1 MFKRRD
7 FMAFILI
14 AVFAMVISQAFISCG
29 GSSEPNIPEPP
40 SNLWYSFGDDNLEI
54 ILHWQQSSSS
64 DIDGYNVY
72 FENELIAS
80 VSADS
85 MTFSDYPE
93 KTGTYS
99 IAAYSAGSISQ
110 RIHKTMLDVW
120 VDDLTM
126 YSRGFNTLILD
137 TLGYWLLRKSNIVY
151 SGWDI
156 NYGDSTNEYMA
167 DSIDFY
173 FDSLCYISSPY
184 RIVEEG
190 RWSHAFHT
198 RFMLVSSG
206 ITAEVFDTFSVIPI
220 YDDSDYV
227 SSIQVNT
234 GDLIAFAAFRDNEP
248 ALSADKI
255 YALAYIGEIVDTD
268 STETME
274 FSFKLQPEQNY
285 RFVWS
290 E

>member
-1 MFKRRD
+1 MFKRRY
-7 FMAFILI
+7 FMVFILI
-14 AVFAMVISQAFISCG
+14 VVFTVLVSQVFISCG
-29 GSSEPNIPEPP
+29 GSSEPNVPEPP
-40 SNLWYSFGDDNLEI
+40 SNLWYSFGDDDLEI
-54 ILHWQQSSSS
+54 VLHWQQSSSS

-80 VSADS
+80 ISADY

-99 IAAYSAGSISQ
+99 VAAYSGGSISQ
-110 RIHKTMLDVW
+110 REHKTMLDIW
-120 VDDLTM
+120 TDNLTLR
-126 YSRGFNTLILD
+126 SRGLNALVFD
-137 TLGYWLLRKSNIVY
+137 TLGKFFIQKTIAVQWNI
-151 SGWDI
+151 I
-156 NYGDSTNEYMA
+156 YGDSTNEYMA
-167 DSIDFY
+167 DTIDFY
-173 FDSLCYISSPY
+173 FDSLCYINSPH

-198 RFMLVSSG
+198 RFMLISSG
-206 ITAEVFDTFSVIPI
+206 ITPEIFDTFSVIPI

-227 SSIQVNT
+227 NSLRVNT

-248 ALSADKI
+248 ALTAEKI
-255 YALAYIGEIVDTD
+255 YVLAYVGEIVDTD

-274 FSFKLQPEQNY
+274 FSFKLQPEKNY